1 MSRGPS
7 TNTKPEQD
15 KPRDLRRVV
24 KRLLRYLGTES
35 RTLITATI
43 LIMVSRALG
52 LLGPALSGAA
62 IDAMGFGPGEG
73 DLQRVLLYA
82 LLMLASYA
90 GAALI
95 AWGSSRLMIRTTQ
108 RIAYRMRQDAFN
120 KIVDLPLSY
129 IDTHQTGDLVSRIS
143 YDVDVVN
150 QALTNDVIML
160 ASSLVT
166 VIGALVM
173 MLILSPLLTAIFL
186 VTVPISI
193 IQTRYRMNITRPLF
207 RLRSRKLGELNAF
220 VEETLSGQK
229 TIKSYAREDVFIGRF
244 DRENNT
250 SIDAYYE
257 ADYKGA
263 INGPTITMISNLAM
277 ALISMSGGILFLNQ
291 LITIGNL
298 SSFVLYSRRFSGPVN
313 QVAMMTGEL
322 QSAASAA
329 ERIFNLL
336 DQPSEPAD
344 PEGAVELTDV
354 KGNVK
359 MEDVDFS
366 YIEGIQIIHDLSLK
380 AKAGSLTAIVGP
392 TGGGK
397 TTLINLLMRFYDPQ
411 GGTIYVDGHNIR
423 EVTRSTL
430 RRSFAMVLQDTWLFE
445 GTIRENIVYGR
456 PDATDEQVEEAAR
469 AAHIHNFIM
478 RQPRGYNT
486 VISDGAANISQGQKQ
501 LLTIAR
507 AMIMDAPMLILD
519 EATSNVDSHTEQ
531 LIQDAMNKLM
541 EGRTSFVIA
550 HRLSTIRNADSI
562 QVVKDGTIIERG
574 THDELLEQQGF
585 YHSLYNAQFQ

>member
-1 MSRGPS
+1 MRRGPS
-7 TNTKPEQD
+7 VNAQEQQE
-15 KPRDLRRVV
+15 KPRDMRRVIR
-24 KRLLRYLGTES
+24 RLFNYLGQES
-35 RTLITATI
+35 RTLIIATL
-43 LIMVSRALG
+43 LIMLSRGLA
-52 LLGPALSGAA
+52 LLGPALSGFA
-62 IDAMGFGPGEG
+62 IDAMGFGPGEA
-73 DLQRVLLYA
+73 DMERVITNA
-82 LLMLASYA
+82 LLMLAAYA
-90 GAALI
+90 SSALI
-95 AWGSSRLMIRTTQ
+95 AWGSNRMMIRTTQ

-129 IDTHQTGDLVSRIS
+129 IDTHQTGDLISRIS

-150 QALTNDVIML
+150 QSLTNDIIAL
-160 ASSLVT
+160 ASSAVT
-166 VIGALVM
+166 VLGSLVM
-173 MLILSPLLTAIFL
+173 MFVLSPILTLIFL
-186 VTVPISI
+186 ITVPISI

-220 VEETLSGQK
+220 AEETLSGQK
-229 TIKSYAREDVFIGRF
+229 TIRSYGREKVFIDRF
-244 DRENNT
+244 DNENNT
-250 SIDAYYE
+250 AIDAYYE

-277 ALISMSGGILFLNQ
+277 ALISMFGGIFYLNQ
-291 LITIGNL
+291 WISIGNL

-344 PEGAVELTDV
+344 PADAEVLNDV
-354 KGNVK
+354 KGQVK

-366 YIEGIQIIHDLSLK
+366 YIEGIQVIHDLNME
-380 AKAGSLTAIVGP
+380 AEAGSLTAIVGP

-411 GGTIYVDGHNIR
+411 EGVIYVDGKNIKQ
-423 EVTRSTL
+423 VTRASL

-445 GTIRENIVYGR
+445 GTIRDNITYGK
-456 PDATDEQVEEAAR
+456 PDASDEEVEQAAK
-469 AAHIHNFIM
+469 AAHIHNYIM
-478 RQPRGYNT
+478 RQPRGYDT
-486 VISDGAANISQGQKQ
+486 IISDGATNVSQGQKQ

-507 AMIMDAPMLILD
+507 AMIMDSPMLILD

-531 LIQDAMNKLM
+531 RIQDAMNTLM
-541 EGRTSFVIA
+541 EGRTSFA
-550 HRLSTIRNADSI
+550 
-562 QVVKDGTIIERG
+562 
-574 THDELLEQQGF
+574 
-585 YHSLYNAQFQ
+585 